1 MAFARTP
8 AELLQKIIAEYMED
22 EAIFASPSHRLQH
35 TVRLGLINRRLRA
48 FTLSIP
54 SIWQTIYL
62 QWPIEA
68 VEEYLRR
75 AQYSGIS
82 LYLDTFHGADDQKKA
97 DAKRQSWAIILRDHM
112 TAFESLDI
120 HIRTAACGKALSM
133 ALETPAPNLKT
144 FHLDL
149 GKFDITRKLFSL
161 QAPNLQTVHLNTRL
175 AWDLAPFTSLS
186 SVTLTVCQENSRK
199 ILAMLPTMDQL
210 SALSL
215 TGTNNTTDIPFPRH
229 PHSIV
234 LPPCQIL
241 KLKNMTSLSTRRL
254 MSTVDLPQLQALEI
268 NEIVAMSDLESVP
281 TTIPDAFAAISG
293 PIVDPESLSIEIY
306 HERVI
311 IRTDGTPSISYTSDW
326 RFLSKP
332 ARGDQRILDTIA
344 AMIDSV
350 SNTLQVAYMYLE
362 LPPPSM
368 FDDLDLMILFFRV
381 FRDYPLI
388 STLELSGHVDQALF
402 AIDAGGTLLD
412 LSYLKLSNLVPGAM
426 QIFRDMVENLQ
437 LRRGFELH
445 IE

>member
-1 MAFARTP
+1 
-8 AELLQKIIAEYMED
+8 
-22 EAIFASPSHRLQH
+22 
-35 TVRLGLINRRLRA
+35 
-48 FTLSIP
+48 
-54 SIWQTIYL
+54 
-62 QWPIEA
+62 
-68 VEEYLRR
+68 
-75 AQYSGIS
+75 
-82 LYLDTFHGADDQKKA
+82 
-97 DAKRQSWAIILRDHM
+97 
-112 TAFESLDI
+112 
-120 HIRTAACGKALSM
+120 
-133 ALETPAPNLKT
+133 
-144 FHLDL
+144 
-149 GKFDITRKLFSL
+149 
-161 QAPNLQTVHLNTRL
+161 
-175 AWDLAPFTSLS
+175 
-186 SVTLTVCQENSRK
+186 
-199 ILAMLPTMDQL
+199 
-210 SALSL
+210 
-215 TGTNNTTDIPFPRH
+215 
-229 PHSIV
+229 
-234 LPPCQIL
+234 
-241 KLKNMTSLSTRRL
+241 

-268 NEIVAMSDLESVP
+268 NEIVAMSDLESIP

-332 ARGDQRILDTIA
+332 ARGDPRILDTIA

-350 SNTLQVAYMYLE
+350 SNTLQVRPVNCRIHNVIPSRMQVAYMYLE